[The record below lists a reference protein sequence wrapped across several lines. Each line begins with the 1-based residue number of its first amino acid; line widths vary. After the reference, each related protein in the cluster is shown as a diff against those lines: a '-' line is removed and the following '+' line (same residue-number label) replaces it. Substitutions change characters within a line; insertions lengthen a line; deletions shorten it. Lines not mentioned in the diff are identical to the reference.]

1 MRSLFPWPQSR
12 ELFAAPAT
20 GQLSVQEAA
29 WIRATAEHIRA
40 LLAEDSSGH
49 DAWHID
55 RVWQTAR
62 ELALEE
68 NADLLTVELAALV
81 HDIADWKF
89 HAGDDA
95 IGPQRAQ
102 DWLLS
107 LGVPQQIVGAVVE
120 IVAGVSF
127 KGAGVNDSP
136 LSLEGRCVQD
146 ADRLDAIGA
155 IGVARAFA
163 YGGYRGRA
171 LYDPAQPPEYHESFA
186 AYKQNAGPTINHFY
200 EKLLLLKDRLQTPA
214 GRRLAAER
222 HAFLEGFLRQFF
234 EEWHGPNWQPAPSA

>member
-1 MRSLFPWPQSR
+1 MRSSFPWPQSQ
-12 ELFAAPAT
+12 ELFSAPSANR
-20 GQLSVQEAA
+20 LSAEEQA
-29 WIRATAEHIRA
+29 WIRATAAHIRH

-55 RVWQTAR
+55 RVWRTAR
-62 ELALEE
+62 ELALAEG
-68 NADLLTVELAALV
+68 ADLLTVELAALV

-89 HAGDDA
+89 HEGDDA
-95 IGPQRAQ
+95 IGPQRAS
-102 DWLLS
+102 DWLRG
-107 LGVPQQIVGAVVE
+107 LGVREQVVGAVAE

-127 KGAGVNDSP
+127 KGAGVADAP

-163 YGGYRGRA
+163 YGGFRGRA
-171 LYDPAQPPEYHESFA
+171 LYDPAQPPQFHESFA
-186 AYKQNAGPTINHFY
+186 AYKQNAGPTVNHFF

-222 HAFLEGFLRQFF
+222 HAFLEQFLRQFF
-234 EEWHGPNWQPAPSA
+234 AEWHGPHWPAAPGT